1 MAYRKVRSRPPITQ
15 ERLKELVHYDPQTGL
30 FTSIKKRRGC
40 KLGSILGTPIGR
52 AEYLVIGLDY
62 QLYYAHRLAWFY
74 MTGEWPDPEV
84 DHENGRR
91 ADNRWA
97 NLREATVVEQRQN
110 RGGVLGA
117 YQDKR
122 RGTWH
127 PSIRING
134 KRTNLG
140 TFPTAEAAHAAYVEA
155 KARLHPFQPTV
166 RALEP

>member
-15 ERLKELVHYDPQTGL
+15 ERLKELVRYDPETGL

-40 KLGSILGTPIGR
+40 KLGSILGTSIGK
-52 AEYLVIGLDY
+52 AEYLVMHLDY

-74 MTGEWPDPEV
+74 RTGEWPDPEV

-91 ADNRWA
+91 TDNRWV
-97 NLREATVVEQRQN
+97 NLREATRVQQRQN
-110 RGGVLGA
+110 QGGVLGA
-117 YQDKR
+117 YLDKR
-122 RGTWH
+122 RGVWCGQ
-127 PSIRING
+127 IVVNK
-134 KRTNLG
+134 KRVNLSA
-140 TFPTAEAAHAAYVEA
+140 FPTAEAAHAAYVEA

>member
-15 ERLKELVHYDPQTGL
+15 ERLKELVRYDPETGL

-40 KLGSILGTPIGR
+40 KLGSILGTSIGK
-52 AEYLVIGLDY
+52 AEYLVM
-62 QLYYAHRLAWFY
+62 QW
-74 MTGEWPDPEV
+74 V
-84 DHENGRR
+84 
-91 ADNRWA
+91 

-122 RGTWH
+122 RGSWH
-127 PSIRING
+127 ASIRING

-140 TFPTAEAAHAAYVEA
+140 AFPTAEAAHAAYVEA

>member
-1 MAYRKVRSRPPITQ
+1 MFSHA
-15 ERLKELVHYDPQTGL
+15 ELLQHISYDPETGL
-30 FTSIKKRRGC
+30 FSRKVSRTNGKGGWLHKDGYVYIYAFGKTHS
-40 KLGSILGTPIGR
+40 
-52 AEYLVIGLDY
+52 
-62 QLYYAHRLAWFY
+62 AHRLAWFY

-91 ADNRWA
+91 TDNRWV

-122 RGTWH
+122 RGSWH
-127 PSIRING
+127 ASIRING

-140 TFPTAEAAHAAYVEA
+140 AFPTAEAAHAAYVEA